1 MSMTE
6 LSTTLADLAD
16 RNLRR
21 DIVAG
26 VLKPGEKLSIA
37 SLIKRY
43 AIGAS
48 PLREALSRL
57 STDRLVVLEGK
68 RGFTVAPISAAELDD
83 ISICRRLVE
92 TEAVRLAVEHGDET
106 WEARV
111 VAAFHRLDR
120 AEERARQHPA
130 ADPVE
135 WEQRNSEFHAA
146 VVSACGST
154 WLIRL
159 QTMLYAQHERYRRLS
174 LLHRDPARD
183 LRRAALGRTHRPH
196 RRGGPCGVR
205 VRRQQAGIPAA
216 RRRTQKRRL
225 MQFSTIAVFIV
236 EYCLNANQV

>member
-1 MSMTE
+1 MTE

-183 LRRAALGRTHRPH
+183 LQAEHRAIMQACLDRDAAGAARLSGEHIDRTAAAVHAVFASGGNKPASRPRAAARKS
-196 RRGGPCGVR
+196 
-205 VRRQQAGIPAA
+205 AA
-216 RRRTQKRRL
+216 
-225 MQFSTIAVFIV
+225 
-236 EYCLNANQV
+236 